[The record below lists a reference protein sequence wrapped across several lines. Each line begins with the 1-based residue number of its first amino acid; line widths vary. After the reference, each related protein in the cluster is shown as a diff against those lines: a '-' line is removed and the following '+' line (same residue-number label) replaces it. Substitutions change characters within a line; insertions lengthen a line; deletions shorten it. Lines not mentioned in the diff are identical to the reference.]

1 MPEILTTT
9 ECAERLRVSTR
20 TIRQMITD
28 GKIPH
33 FRIGGQG
40 RGQLRFDWDEVL
52 TSLREQ
58 DKARVESEAELC
70 ERG

>member
-40 RGQLRFDWDEVL
+40 RGQLRFDWGEVL
-52 TSLREQ
+52 TSLRDQ
-58 DKARVESEAELC
+58 DRSRVDMEAQDSE
-70 ERG
+70 

>member
-9 ECAERLRVSTR
+9 ECADRLRVSVR

-33 FRIGGQG
+33 FRIGGHG
-40 RGQLRFDWDEVL
+40 RGHLRFDWDEVL

-58 DKARVESEAELC
+58 DRSRVGREAQAGE
-70 ERG
+70 

>member
-58 DKARVESEAELC
+58 DRSRTSREAQAGE
-70 ERG
+70 

>member
-9 ECAERLRVSTR
+9 ECAGRLRVSIR

-33 FRIGGQG
+33 FRIGGEG
-40 RGQLRFDWDEVL
+40 RGQLRFDWEEVL

-58 DKARVESEAELC
+58 DRSRVGREAQEDV
-70 ERG
+70 

>member
-33 FRIGGQG
+33 FRLGGQG
-40 RGQLRFDWDEVL
+40 RGQLRFDWEEVL
-52 TSLREQ
+52 TSLRDQ
-58 DKARVESEAELC
+58 DKARVESEAGPC
-70 ERG
+70 GRG

>member
-1 MPEILTTT
+1 MPDILTTT

-40 RGQLRFDWDEVL
+40 RGQLRFDWEEVL
-52 TSLREQ
+52 TSLRDQ
-58 DKARVESEAELC
+58 DRSRVDLEAQDSE
-70 ERG
+70 

>member
-1 MPEILTTT
+1 MPDILTTT

-40 RGQLRFDWDEVL
+40 RGQLRFDWEEVL
-52 TSLREQ
+52 DSLREQ
-58 DKARVESEAELC
+58 DRARVESEVGTC
-70 ERG
+70 ENG

>member
-1 MPEILTTT
+1 MPDILTTT

-40 RGQLRFDWDEVL
+40 RGQLRFDWEEVL
-52 TSLREQ
+52 TSLRDQ
-58 DKARVESEAELC
+58 DRSRVDLEAQD
-70 ERG
+70 GD